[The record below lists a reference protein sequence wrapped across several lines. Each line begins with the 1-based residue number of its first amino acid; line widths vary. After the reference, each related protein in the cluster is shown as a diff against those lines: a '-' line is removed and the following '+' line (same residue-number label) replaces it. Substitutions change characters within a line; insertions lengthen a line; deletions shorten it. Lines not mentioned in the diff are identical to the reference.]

1 MIEYI
6 YRGTRDR
13 SFGRRPICGFL
24 KVFAVPHHG
33 PTHTYWFSELRK
45 INFDEYMIGN
55 ICTGIRSHWFFS
67 RPICSWF
74 FCRPTIFFTGI
85 RGHWFFSRPICS
97 WFFCRPTHPGRG
109 DEMTWVLN
117 KFHAADHKR
126 TCSFFSQVKMGLF
139 LFTVY
144 KPHDNESFSKVC
156 CIACMKQKSVFY
168 TFVWQDLN
176 EERWS

>member
-33 PTHTYWFSELRK
+33 PTHPYWFSELRK

-55 ICTGIRSHWFFS
+55 I
-67 RPICSWF
+67 
-74 FCRPTIFFTGI
+74 FTEI

-117 KFHAADHKR
+117 KFHTNIMAFPCKCKMLNPRRICRGGLYHMTYVR
-126 TCSFFSQVKMGLF
+126 TMHVPCGSRKGLANVA
-139 LFTVY
+139 LRL
-144 KPHDNESFSKVC
+144 C
-156 CIACMKQKSVFY
+156 
-168 TFVWQDLN
+168 
-176 EERWS
+176 

>member
-33 PTHTYWFSELRK
+33 PTHPYWFSELRK

-55 ICTGIRSHWFFS
+55 I
-67 RPICSWF
+67 
-74 FCRPTIFFTGI
+74 FTGI